1 MSERLR
7 VLIGVTGLA
16 GHTLPAIA
24 LARELRARGHQVRFH
39 GFERWR
45 DTVEALGIE
54 FEGGRDRIA
63 ASIAEPEPTLA
74 DSVRGLKPSIE
85 SFRPDV
91 VVSDG
96 LTLAPALAAELRG
109 IPRATLLPEVYPFPA
124 PGLPFF
130 SLGLFAPRTTLG
142 AAAWRAA
149 APLRTRL
156 PSTGWLRRSCRS
168 LERQRAELGLA
179 PQTNPDRPS
188 GDGLTMVAT
197 LPQLEYPRPWPPG
210 VHVTGPMFFDPQR
223 PAVELPRGDLPLVVV
238 APSTIKDPEGRLVRI
253 ALEALAAEPV
263 RVLVTTGGAKR
274 VAASVPANA
283 LIADWIDYSR
293 VMREASLVVCH
304 GNHGTVARALS
315 EGVPL
320 AVSPAMPDDAEH
332 GARVAWAGA
341 GLMIPR
347 PLLGSASLRTVTKRL
362 LADGGFAERARAIAA
377 WARENDG
384 AGVGADLVERHA
396 NG

>member
-1 MSERLR
+1 MR
-7 VLIGVTGLA
+7 VLIGAVGLA
-16 GHTLPAIA
+16 GHTLPALA
-24 LARELRARGHQVRFH
+24 LARELRARGHGVLFH

-45 DTVEALGIE
+45 ATVEQLEIG
-54 FEGGRDRIA
+54 FEGGRDRIF
-63 ASIAEPEPTLA
+63 ASIDESEASLA
-74 DSVRGLKPSIE
+74 DSVRGMMPSIE
-85 SFRPDV
+85 RFHPDV

-96 LTLAPALAAELRG
+96 LTLSPALAAEIRG
-109 IPRATLLPEVYPFPA
+109 IPRATLLPEVYPFAA

-130 SLGLFAPRTTLG
+130 SLGLYPPRTAWG

-156 PSTGWLRRSCRS
+156 PSTRWLRQSRRS
-168 LERQRAELGLA
+168 LDLQRAELGLG
-179 PQTNPDRPS
+179 PQPDFDRPS
-188 GDGLTMVAT
+188 GDRLILVAT
-197 LPQLEYPRPWPPG
+197 LPQLEYPRRWPAD
-210 VHVTGPMFFDPQR
+210 VHVTGPMFFDPR
-223 PAVELPRGDLPLVVV
+223 HPAVDLPDGEWPLVVV
-238 APSTIKDPEGRLVRI
+238 APSTVKDPEGRLVRT
-253 ALEALAAEPV
+253 ALEALAPEPLRIV
-263 RVLVTTGGAKR
+263 VTTGGATADIDR
-274 VAASVPANA
+274 IPANV

-293 VMREASLVVCH
+293 VMRQASLVICH

-320 AVSPAMPDDAEH
+320 AVSPAMADDAEH

-347 PLLGSASLRTVTKRL
+347 PLLAPASLRSVTRRL
-362 LADGGFAERARAIAA
+362 LTDVRFVQRARAIEG

-384 AGVGADLVERHA
+384 PRVAADLVEGHA